1 MRTFRVRRPSPAL
14 VVSVMALVV
23 ALGGT
28 SYAAFSVPQN
38 SVGPRQLRKNAVTT
52 AAIRGGAVTWQKIAR
67 NTITAKQINLGKLGT
82 VPSANTAGSA
92 TNANHA
98 ADADNLGG
106 SPASAYQQKVLWAR
120 VAPDGTLTA
129 GNGATSSGRFQ
140 TGEYEVIFD
149 RPVTGCAY
157 EATIGS
163 SLASNNTFN
172 DNGVGLIYT
181 EPRQDNPNG
190 VFVATFI
197 PAVLANKATNNT
209 IPFDNAFHLT
219 VIC

>member
-1 MRTFRVRRPSPAL
+1 MRTLRAGRPSPAL
-14 VVSVMALVV
+14 VVSVIALIV

-28 SYAAFSVPQN
+28 SYAAFSLPKN

-52 AAIRGGAVTWQKIAR
+52 GAIRRGAVTGSKIAD
-67 NTITAKQINLGKLGT
+67 NTITGKQINLAALGT
-82 VPSANTAGSA
+82 VPAANAANTANSA
-92 TNANHA
+92 GQAGNAA
-98 ADADNLGG
+98 NLGG
-106 SPASAYQQKVLWAR
+106 SPASAYQQKILWAR

-129 GNGATSSGRFQ
+129 SNGATSSGRL
-140 TGEYEVIFD
+140 GIGDYEVIFT

-163 SLASNNTFN
+163 SLISNNTFN
-172 DNGVGLIYT
+172 DAGQGEIYT
-181 EPRQDNPNG
+181 EPRQDNPYG

-197 PAVLANKATNNT
+197 PAGVVNKANNA
-209 IPFDNAFHLT
+209 IPADNAFHLT